1 VMQLGDLRAFAAA
14 VELGGV
20 TKAARRLNLVQSAVS
35 QAVARLE
42 REAGLELL
50 ERRPDGVR
58 PTEAGA
64 ALAAHAH
71 AILRAVARAE
81 RDLAAFR
88 GLERGTVHLGALHTA
103 LPLFLTPVLR
113 RLRERHPGLTLRVEE
128 AMAPPLVDLV
138 AGGALDLAVVFSPEA
153 VPGLAATTVCDLALS
168 VVAVPGDGRAARRG
182 LRLADLADEAWVGF
196 PAGHPGRRWLDAAAE
211 RAGFAPRVVHEAHT
225 LTELKA
231 FVASGA
237 GLALLPASAA
247 EPELQAGRLGAV
259 APARPVPAVAVG
271 LVHARHALAPA
282 VAAVRDLV
290 AEALRELPESR
301 ARGRAARTPAPRA
314 SPRPEPRWPP
324 SR

>member
-1 VMQLGDLRAFAAA
+1 MQLGDLRAFATAA
-14 VELGGV
+14 ELGGV
-20 TKAARRLNLVQSAVS
+20 TKAARRLSLVQSAVS
-35 QAVARLE
+35 QAIARLE

-50 ERRPDGVR
+50 QRRPDGVR

-113 RLRERHPGLTLRVEE
+113 RLRERHPGLTLHVEE
-128 AMAPPLVDLV
+128 AMAPPLADLV
-138 AGGALDLAVVFSPEA
+138 AGGALDLAVLFAPESG
-153 VPGLAATTVCDLALS
+153 PGIAATTVCDLGLS
-168 VVAVPGDGRAARRG
+168 VVSAPGERRAARRG
-182 LRLADLADEAWVGF
+182 PRLADLASAPWVGF
-196 PAGHPGRRWLDAAAE
+196 PAGHPGRRWLDGACE
-211 RAGFAPRVVHEAHT
+211 RAGFAPRLAAEVHT

-231 FVASGA
+231 FVESGA
-237 GLALLPASAA
+237 GLALLPPSAA
-247 EPELQAGRLGAV
+247 QPELEAGRLHVA
-259 APARPVPAVAVG
+259 APAGTAPAVAVG

-290 AEALRELPESR
+290 AEALLELPESR
-301 ARGRAARTPAPRA
+301 PRRA
-314 SPRPEPRWPP
+314 
-324 SR
+324 